1 MIFAIGPR
9 DKTNDLLV
17 TSKNETTNSPIHE
30 VLHKGQRAFY
40 YFEKHIKP
48 CFFNIKRAFVKG
60 FKIHFAALQIREL
73 LNWRIRG
80 FVFLMSRTGYK
91 IIR

>member
-60 FKIHFAALQIREL
+60 FKIHFVALYIIEL
-73 LNWRIRG
+73 VNSWFR
-80 FVFLMSRTGYK
+80 FFLMSRTG
-91 IIR
+91 